1 MTDTTTYAAGWYA
14 DANELG
20 TERYY
25 DGIAWT
31 SQTRPATAAAVAT
44 PPVAEAPVKKAW
56 YKRKGIIIPVALV
69 GGIILLSSV
78 INAAN
83 GGGSDSVAE
92 DKPITQVDES
102 AVEVEPIVY
111 VDVPN
116 VVGMTGSEAQAAL
129 VGLGLKGDVGG
140 GDLTMPVTA
149 QNLTPGSHL
158 EEGETVMLT
167 LQQKPVYT
175 VAQQSAIR
183 SANSYLSFKGFSRAG
198 LAQQLTSE
206 YGEGFDPADAEFA
219 IAAIEAN
226 GEVDWN
232 QEAVQSAES
241 YLEFK
246 GFSRDGL
253 FEQLTSEYGEKFTPE
268 QANFALD
275 TVGL

>member
-25 DGIAWT
+25 DGTAWT
-31 SQTRPATAAAVAT
+31 SQTRPVAAAAPAT
-44 PPVAEAPVKKAW
+44 PAVAEAPVKKAW
-56 YKRKGIIIPVALV
+56 YKRKGIIIPVAIV
-69 GGIILLSSV
+69 GGIILLSTV
-78 INAAN
+78 ITAAN
-83 GGGSDSVAE
+83 GGSENVADE
-92 DKPITQVDES
+92 KPVTQVEES
-102 AVEVEPIVY
+102 AVEAEPIVY
-111 VDVPN
+111 IDVPN

-129 VGLGLKGDVGG
+129 VALGLKGDVGG
-140 GDLTMPVTA
+140 GDLSMPVTA
-149 QNLTPGSHL
+149 QDLTPGSQL
-158 EEGETVMLT
+158 EEGQTVVLT
-167 LQQKPVYT
+167 LQEKPAYT
-175 VAQQSAIR
+175 VAQESAIR
-183 SANSYLSFKGFSRAG
+183 SATSYLSFKGFSRAG

-219 IAAIEAN
+219 IAAIEAS

-241 YLEFK
+241 YLAFK

-253 FEQLTSEYGEKFTPE
+253 FEQLTSEYGEQFTPD